1 MIEIID
7 CDFDKEAH
15 CKALVYL
22 MNKYMADDMGGNL
35 PPHSDESAKKLVE
48 GLKAHPSK
56 LVLLAKY
63 KGEFVGLSNSFI
75 NFGTFASKP
84 FINIHDVVVVSEHR
98 GLGVG
103 RRLMDAITQRAEEL
117 GCAKI
122 TLEVREDNIRAQAL
136 YSSLGYEEGVPPMHF
151 WSKYF

>member
-7 CDFDKEAH
+7 CDFNNEAH
-15 CKALVYL
+15 CKSVIEL
-22 MNKYMADDMGGNL
+22 MNAYMADDMGGNL
-35 PPHSDESAKKLVE
+35 PPHSVESAKKLIE

-56 LVLLAKY
+56 LVVLAKY
-63 KGEFVGLSNSFI
+63 EGAFVGLSNSFI

-103 RRLMDAITQRAEEL
+103 RRMMEAIAQRAEEL
-117 GCAKI
+117 DCAKI
-122 TLEVREDNIRAQAL
+122 TLEVREDNKRAQAL
-136 YSSLGYEEGVPPMHF
+136 YSSVGFEEGVPPMHF